1 MRTIKLLLTTDIGDL
16 LTAAYEA
23 GEWANF
29 ISIREGSNVNAW
41 NAFIA
46 LAHVR
51 PWRRDFSA
59 RYYEAAPW
67 RAVRAA
73 M

>member
-1 MRTIKLLLTTDIGDL
+1 MNTIRLLLTTDIGDL

-29 ISIREGSNVNAW
+29 INIREGSNVNTW
-41 NAFIA
+41 SAFLA

-51 PWRRDFSA
+51 PWRRDFKKRYPGSA
-59 RYYEAAPW
+59 EW
-67 RAVRAA
+67 RVVSTAI
-73 M
+73 

>member
-1 MRTIKLLLTTDIGDL
+1 MRTISLLLTTDIGDL

-29 ISIREGSNVNAW
+29 INIREGSNVSTW
-41 NAFIA
+41 SAFLA

-51 PWRRDFSA
+51 PWRRDFTE
-59 RYYEAAPW
+59 RYYESAPW
-67 RAVRAA
+67 RAVSSAI
-73 M
+73 